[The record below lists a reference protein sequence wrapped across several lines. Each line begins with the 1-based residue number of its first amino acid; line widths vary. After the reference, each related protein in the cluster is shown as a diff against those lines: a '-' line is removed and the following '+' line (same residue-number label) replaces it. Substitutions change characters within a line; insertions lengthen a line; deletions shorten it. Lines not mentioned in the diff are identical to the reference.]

1 MADHAARKRAAP
13 APLPSPP
20 KVKKARDEVIS
31 LLSEDEEEPQPPPLP
46 QPSSKL
52 LKKPEKKGAVE
63 AKGARREDAR
73 LQRLAAQS
81 ARAGLSPLPSL
92 SSLPSGPEP
101 VSGGAG
107 LMADPLEEEKAAEED
122 KARILEAIQ
131 KADLEEPGDWI
142 HSDSPWSSDT
152 EVEEKGEKEEGV
164 EPPWPKTPPSSPPAD
179 APVCGGDQTPPGLP
193 FLPTHYCAGC
203 NNTFIG
209 KVLRLL
215 DDEQH
220 FGEYCT
226 FQCVVDHLRQE
237 HAN

>member
-1 MADHAARKRAAP
+1 MQAAIDASIADQELLYQQVLVDAADAKKRAAP
-13 APLPSPP
+13 APHSPL
-20 KVKKARDEVIS
+20 KVKKARVEIS
-31 LLSEDEEEPQPPPLP
+31 LLSDDEEEPQPPPLP
-46 QPSSKL
+46 SSKL
-52 LKKPEKKGAVE
+52 LKKPEGKGAVE
-63 AKGARREDAR
+63 GKAARREDAR

-107 LMADPLEEEKAAEED
+107 LMADPLEEEEAADEE
-122 KARILEAIQ
+122 KARILAAIQ

-142 HSDSPWSSDT
+142 HSDSPMSSDT
-152 EVEEKGEKEEGV
+152 EVEEEEDQ
-164 EPPWPKTPPSSPPAD
+164 PSWPKTPPSSPPH
-179 APVCGGDQTPPGLP
+179 PPE
-193 FLPTHYCAGC
+193 HQCSGC
-203 NNTFIG
+203 QATFVG
-209 KVLRLL
+209 KVIRLL

-220 FGEYCT
+220 FGEYCC